1 MTINEIKVKNF
12 IIEVDV
18 NKYDK
23 YDIYVWDDKDHFL
36 YSVPNIELINL
47 NSHLEELEEWLING
61 EHIHINLQDYFKKLI
76 SRVEI
81 NCNTLFNNN
90 KAFEFDDKLIE
101 YDEDLR
107 VINVYQGGNK
117 LFSLEG

>member
-1 MTINEIKVKNF
+1 MTVNEIKVKNF

-36 YSVPNIELINL
+36 YSITNIELINL
-47 NSHLEELEEWLING
+47 NSHLEELEEWLIDG
-61 EHIHINLQDYFKKLI
+61 EHNPINLQDYFKKLI

-107 VINVYQGGNK
+107 VINVYQNGNK